1 MIKLLRDNKLIFY
14 IYFIISIFC
23 LYIFLT
29 YSKFDVHLYFNQFHS
44 SFFDFFFKYLTYL
57 GDGIFIVFIAVALL
71 FIRFRYFLLIILPY
85 LVSGFFVQL
94 FKRIIFPGI
103 ERPAIYFKDMYDLHL
118 VEGVKI
124 LKSFSFPS
132 GHSATV
138 FAFFL
143 ILIFLS
149 KNNFTKVA
157 GFLMAILVGYSRIY
171 LSQHFLIDVW
181 AGSLI
186 GMISATFLYIY
197 INDINKPWIDKPFV
211 KLLNLKDADRQK

>member
-1 MIKLLRDNKLIFY
+1 MIKLLRDNRLIFY
-14 IYFIISIFC
+14 IYFIISLFC
-23 LYIFLT
+23 LYIISS
-29 YSKFDVHLYFNQFHS
+29 YSKYEIHLFINQFYS
-44 SFFDFFFKYLTYL
+44 PLLDYFFKYVTFL
-57 GDGIFIVFIAVALL
+57 GNGFFIFFISIVFL
-71 FIRFRYFLLIILPY
+71 FFRFRYFLLIVLPY

-103 ERPAIYFKDMYDLHL
+103 ERPAIYFKDVCDLHL
-118 VEGVKI
+118 IEGVKI

-132 GHSATV
+132 GHSATI

-149 KNNFTKVA
+149 KNNIIKVV
-157 GFLMAILVGYSRIY
+157 FLIIAILVGYSRIY

-186 GMISATFLYIY
+186 GVISATFLYIY
-197 INDINKPWIDKPFV
+197 INNIDKSWIDKPFV
-211 KLLNLKDADRQK
+211 KLLNLKNANRQK